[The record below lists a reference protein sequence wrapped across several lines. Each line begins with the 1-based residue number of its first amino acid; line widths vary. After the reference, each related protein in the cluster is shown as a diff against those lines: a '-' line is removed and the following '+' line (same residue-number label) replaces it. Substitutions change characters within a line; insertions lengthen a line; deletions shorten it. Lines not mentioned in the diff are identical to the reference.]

1 MKKRL
6 VLKPFVVP
14 MLYTILIV
22 LTIMI
27 AVKLTYKEK
36 PKEDTTLYVSE
47 EPILETTPVVNDEV
61 YVLNP
66 YSGDDIKIK
75 INYYNENDS
84 NETQEGSIIKYE
96 STYLQNSGLT
106 YESDNRF
113 NVVAII
119 DGEVTKIYSNEML
132 GNVIEV
138 THDNGIK
145 SIYQT
150 VSNIKVSEGQIVHAG
165 DVIAESGT
173 SKIFENGNYLYFEV
187 IKDGSLIDPNRVI
200 GQNINNI

>member
-150 VSNIKVSEGQIVHAG
+150 VSNIKVSEGQSVHAG

>member
-138 THDNGIK
+138 THDNSIK

>member
-1 MKKRL
+1 M
-6 VLKPFVVP
+6 
-14 MLYTILIV
+14 
-22 LTIMI
+22 
-27 AVKLTYKEK
+27 
-36 PKEDTTLYVSE
+36 SE

>member
-138 THDNGIK
+138 THDNNIK

-150 VSNIKVSEGQIVHAG
+150 VSNIKVSEGQSVHAG

>member
-138 THDNGIK
+138 THDNNIK
-145 SIYQT
+145 SIYHT
-150 VSNIKVSEGQIVHAG
+150 VSNIKVSEGQSVHAG

>member
-36 PKEDTTLYVSE
+36 PKEDITLYVSE
-47 EPILETTPVVNDEV
+47 APIEDTIPVVNDEV

-66 YSGDDIKIK
+66 YSGDDVKIK
-75 INYYNENDS
+75 VNYYNENDS
-84 NETQEGSIIKYE
+84 NETQEGSIIQYE
-96 STYLQNSGLT
+96 STYLQNSGIT
-106 YESDNRF
+106 YESSNRF
-113 NVVAII
+113 NVVAVI

-138 THDNGIK
+138 THDNNIK

-150 VSNIKVSEGQIVHAG
+150 VSNIKVSEGQTVHAG

-173 SKIFENGNYLYFEV
+173 SKIFENGNFLYFEI
-187 IKDGSLIDPNRVI
+187 IKEGSLIDPNKVI

>member
-138 THDNGIK
+138 THDNNIK

>member
-27 AVKLTYKEK
+27 AVKLTNKEK

>member
-47 EPILETTPVVNDEV
+47 APSHDTIPVVNDEV

-66 YSGDDIKIK
+66 YSGDDVKIK
-75 INYYNENDS
+75 VNYYNENDS
-84 NETQEGSIIKYE
+84 NETQEGSIIQYE
-96 STYLQNSGLT
+96 STYLQNSGIT
-106 YESDNRF
+106 YESSNRF
-113 NVVAII
+113 NVVAVI

-138 THDNGIK
+138 THDNNIK

-150 VSNIKVSEGQIVHAG
+150 VSNIKVSEGQTVHAG

-173 SKIFENGNYLYFEV
+173 SKIFENGNFLYFEI
-187 IKDGSLIDPNRVI
+187 IKDGSLIDPNKVL

>member
-36 PKEDTTLYVSE
+36 PKEDITLYVSE
-47 EPILETTPVVNDEV
+47 APIEDTIPVVNDEV

-66 YSGDDIKIK
+66 YSGDDVKIK
-75 INYYNENDS
+75 VNYYNENDS
-84 NETQEGSIIKYE
+84 NETQEGSIIQYE
-96 STYLQNSGLT
+96 STYLQNSGIT
-106 YESDNRF
+106 YESSNRF
-113 NVVAII
+113 NVVAVI

-138 THDNGIK
+138 THDNNIK

-150 VSNIKVSEGQIVHAG
+150 VSNIKVSEGQTVHAG

-173 SKIFENGNYLYFEV
+173 SKIFENGNFLYFEI
-187 IKDGSLIDPNRVI
+187 IKDGSLIDPNKVL